1 MEEAVMRGGPFFAYR
16 SPSLLWISR
25 LMKKK
30 WTRESMDEVRT
41 QSARSRPKAA
51 NITAAAT
58 KLKID
63 ETHEKTKYKS
73 ATQNQAPI

>member
-1 MEEAVMRGGPFFAYR
+1 MSEWPFLRIDPRPF
-16 SPSLLWISR
+16 LKISR

-30 WTRESMDEVRT
+30 WTNSVYGPVRT

-63 ETHEKTKYKS
+63 ETYEKTKYKS
-73 ATQNQAPI
+73 TTQNQAPI